1 MSSQPSVAVAA
12 SSDEDGVART
22 PAQSTE
28 PMSSGHDTEL
38 ATIFREMRRAMGVS
52 RERIAGRLAISVE
65 TIDTLENG
73 DLLALPDWSEVSR
86 IVTAYTAQLGLDA
99 RPILRRMKA
108 QIDVLKSERPSQGAP
123 EAVAGGPAI
132 DPAPQ
137 PAVHQTPDA
146 QMETKAVPAGAGP
159 DASFPDAVFD
169 ASDVSP
175 LEAQLSQASGSA
187 EPAGTLAAQK
197 ARATRLM
204 RASGSWLALF
214 GLACVLGTG
223 LWFAAQNP
231 KTVWSAVDSLPDPI
245 PGAMRS
251 AWDLIR
257 PLDEPEPRP
266 QISDPDNRKSDKLP

>member
-12 SSDEDGVART
+12 SSDEDGVAR
-22 PAQSTE
+22 AHVQSAKSM
-28 PMSSGHDTEL
+28 PSGQDAEL

-52 RERIAGRLAISVE
+52 RERIAGRLAIPVE
-65 TIDTLENG
+65 TIDILENG

-108 QIDVLKSERPSQGAP
+108 QIDALKSEPPLQETP
-123 EAVAGGPAI
+123 AVAAPASAAE
-132 DPAPQ
+132 PAPQ
-137 PAVHQTPDA
+137 PAIHQPRDA
-146 QMETKAVPAGAGP
+146 QMEPGAASADTGP
-159 DASFPDAVFD
+159 DARFPEATID

-187 EPAGTLAAQK
+187 ETAGTLAAQK
-197 ARATRLM
+197 ARATSLIRS
-204 RASGSWLALF
+204 SGSWLALL

-223 LWFAAQNP
+223 VWFAAQNP

-245 PGAMRS
+245 PGTMRG